1 MNQEETEMISRCQQ
15 GDQEA
20 LREIFDRYH
29 KKVYRIAYGVVRQRE
44 EALDIAQ
51 EVFIKLFRSIKNFKG
66 RSHFYTY
73 LYRMVMNTAIDH
85 TRKRGKQFISS
96 LDEEGSFQ
104 PSDEVEKGPER
115 ILLHKEAEEKLKWA
129 MEKLPAEQKA
139 ALIFRE
145 VEGLSYQ
152 EMAEAMGCSIGTVM
166 SRLHYGRKRMQEL
179 LKDYVGVHGQDG
191 NTSSAPKAQ
200 NSPKADEKR

>member
-1 MNQEETEMISRCQQ
+1 VDREETEMISRCQQ

-20 LREIFDRYH
+20 LKEIFEKYH

-44 EALDIAQ
+44 EALDIVQ
-51 EVFIKLFRSIKNFKG
+51 EVFVKLFRSIKNFKG
-66 RSHFYTY
+66 RAHFYTY

-85 TRKRGKQFISS
+85 KRKAGKQFMSS

-104 PSDEVEKGPER
+104 PPDDVEKGPER
-115 ILLHKEAEEKLKWA
+115 ILLQKELEERVKLA
-129 MEKLPAEQKA
+129 MDKLPSEQKA
-139 ALIFRE
+139 ALIFRD

-166 SRLHYGRKRMQEL
+166 SRLHYGRKRMQES
-179 LKDYVGVHGQDG
+179 LKDYVKVPGQSRG
-191 NTSSAPKAQ
+191 ASTVS
-200 NSPKADEKR
+200 ER

>member
-1 MNQEETEMISRCQQ
+1 MISRCQQ

-20 LREIFDRYH
+20 LKEMFDKYH

-44 EALDIAQ
+44 EALDIVQ
-51 EVFIKLFRSIKNFKG
+51 EVFIKLFRSIRNFKG

-85 TRKRGKQFISS
+85 ARKAGKQFISS
-96 LDEEGSFQ
+96 LDEEGSFE
-104 PSDEVEKGPER
+104 PSDNVEKGPER
-115 ILLHKEAEEKLKWA
+115 ILLQKELEEKVKLA
-129 MEKLPAEQKA
+129 MDKLPAEQKA
-139 ALIFRE
+139 ALIFRD

-166 SRLHYGRKRMQEL
+166 SRLHYGRRRMQEL
-179 LKDYVGVHGQDG
+179 LKDYVELRGQSRG
-191 NTSSAPKAQ
+191 TPTIQKGQYPPKL
-200 NSPKADEKR
+200 

>member
-1 MNQEETEMISRCQQ
+1 VNPEETEVISRCQR

-20 LREIFDRYH
+20 LKEIFDKYH

-44 EALDIAQ
+44 EALDIVQ

-85 TRKRGKQFISS
+85 ARKKGKQLISS
-96 LDEEGSFQ
+96 LDEEGSFE

-115 ILLHKEAEEKLKWA
+115 ILLQKELEERVKRA
-129 MEKLPAEQKA
+129 MDKLPAEQKA
-139 ALIFRE
+139 ALIFRD

-166 SRLHYGRKRMQEL
+166 SRLHYGRKKMQEL
-179 LKDYVGVHGQDG
+179 LKDYVELHGRSRD
-191 NTSSAPKAQ
+191 SSKA
-200 NSPKADEKR
+200 S

>member
-1 MNQEETEMISRCQQ
+1 MNREEDEIISRCQQ

-20 LREIFDRYH
+20 LKEIFDKYH

-44 EALDIAQ
+44 EALDVVQ

-85 TRKRGKQFISS
+85 KRKAGKQFMSS
-96 LDEEGSFQ
+96 LDEEGSFE
-104 PSDEVEKGPER
+104 PSEEVEKGPER
-115 ILLHKEAEEKLKWA
+115 ILLQKELEERVRLA
-129 MEKLPAEQKA
+129 MDKLPDEQKA
-139 ALIFRE
+139 ALIFRD

-166 SRLHYGRKRMQEL
+166 SRLHYGRKRMQES
-179 LKDYVGVHGQDG
+179 LKDYVKLQTQTRGASTAEGLG
-191 NTSSAPKAQ
+191 
-200 NSPKADEKR
+200 KADKEGEGR

>member
-1 MNQEETEMISRCQQ
+1 VNPEETEVISRCQR

-20 LREIFDRYH
+20 LKEIFDKYH
-29 KKVYRIAYGVVRQRE
+29 EKVYRIAYGVVRQRE
-44 EALDIAQ
+44 EALDIVQ

-66 RSHFYTY
+66 RSRFYTY

-85 TRKRGKQFISS
+85 ARKTGKQLISS
-96 LDEEGSFQ
+96 LDEEGSFE

-115 ILLHKEAEEKLKWA
+115 ILLQKELEERVKRA
-129 MEKLPAEQKA
+129 MDKLPAEQKA
-139 ALIFRE
+139 ALIFRD

-152 EMAEAMGCSIGTVM
+152 EIAEAMGCSIGTVM

-179 LKDYVGVHGQDG
+179 LKDYVELHGQSRD
-191 NTSSAPKAQ
+191 SFKA
-200 NSPKADEKR
+200 S

>member
-1 MNQEETEMISRCQQ
+1 MEREETEIISRCQQ

-20 LREIFDRYH
+20 LKEIFDKYH
-29 KKVYRIAYGVVRQRE
+29 EKVYRIAYGVVRQRE
-44 EALDIAQ
+44 EALDVVQ

-85 TRKRGKQFISS
+85 KRKAGKQFMSS
-96 LDEEGSFQ
+96 LDEEGSFE
-104 PSDEVEKGPER
+104 PSEEAEKGPER
-115 ILLHKEAEEKLKWA
+115 VLLQKELEERVKLA
-129 MEKLPAEQKA
+129 MDKLPDEQRA
-139 ALIFRE
+139 ALIYRD

-166 SRLHYGRKRMQEL
+166 SRLHYGRKRMQES
-179 LKDYVGVHGQDG
+179 LKDYVKVHGQDRG
-191 NTSSAPKAQ
+191 ISTVS
-200 NSPKADEKR
+200 ER